1 VSKRHSSFYC
11 VESKKNMTNFI
22 TFFCLCSTWDMTV
35 SCWPALPGFL
45 NFYRVEGNQE
55 IIYWTIDNALQTVA
69 CFVEMLEMICFIVAY
84 FTLNGQ
90 DALTTQQLIQE
101 SRHFCFFFK
110 LKIKSISRSGKFKCA
125 NGKIKF
131 TKKKKK
137 KN

>member
-1 VSKRHSSFYC
+1 
-11 VESKKNMTNFI
+11 
-22 TFFCLCSTWDMTV
+22 
-35 SCWPALPGFL
+35 
-45 NFYRVEGNQE
+45 
-55 IIYWTIDNALQTVA
+55 
-69 CFVEMLEMICFIVAY
+69 MICFIVAY

-137 KN
+137 KIKIQFHFDNNIKQLGTSFLQALL